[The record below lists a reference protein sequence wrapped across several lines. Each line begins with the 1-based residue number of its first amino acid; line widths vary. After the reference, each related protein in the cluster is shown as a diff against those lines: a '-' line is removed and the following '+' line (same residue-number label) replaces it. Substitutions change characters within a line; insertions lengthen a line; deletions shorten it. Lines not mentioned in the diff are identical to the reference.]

1 MSKHFGK
8 CKLCGKETELTF
20 EHVPPQKAFN
30 SIAVKKYDSNEA
42 MKLIAGADGRMPWN
56 MDGLFGKIDQ
66 KGSGDYYLCQQCNND
81 TGSWYMNEYVKF
93 ANMLGRIVF
102 DPEAEG
108 KTNCSFEFKNIY
120 PLRIFKAIIAMFCDI
135 NYGCLGDDSIRNYL
149 LNKNSIDFDCEKYSV
164 YMYLTRSFTR
174 RILPIIGVGKI
185 GIDSFLITEVS
196 CIPVGLL
203 LYINKPKD
211 YIPEG
216 LLLNDFSSVKYNKC
230 IDVNFVGVPI
240 HEVNSQFPADFRT
253 REQIIKDYE
262 DSMAVMEEMKRNEV
276 KQ

>member
-1 MSKHFGK
+1 MSRHFGK
-8 CKLCGKETELTF
+8 CKLCGKEKELTF
-20 EHVPPQKAFN
+20 EHVPPQKSFN
-30 SIAVKKYDSNEA
+30 SIAVKKYGPNEA
-42 MKLIAGADGRMPWN
+42 MKFIAGADGRMPWD
-56 MDGLFGKIDQ
+56 MGGPSGKIVQ

-120 PLRIFKAIIAMFCDI
+120 PLRIFKAIITMFCDI
-135 NYGCLGDDSIRNYL
+135 NFGCMGDESICDFL
-149 LNKNSIDFDCEKYSV
+149 LNKDSTDFDREKYSV
-164 YMYLTRSFTR
+164 YLYLKRSFTR
-174 RILPIIGVGKI
+174 RIQPIIAAGKIGVGF
-185 GIDSFLITEVS
+185 SLITEIS

-216 LLLNDFSSVKYNKC
+216 LLLNDFLSAKYNESM
-230 IDVNFVGVPI
+230 DVSFG
-240 HEVNSQFPADFRT
+240 
-253 REQIIKDYE
+253 
-262 DSMAVMEEMKRNEV
+262 
-276 KQ
+276 